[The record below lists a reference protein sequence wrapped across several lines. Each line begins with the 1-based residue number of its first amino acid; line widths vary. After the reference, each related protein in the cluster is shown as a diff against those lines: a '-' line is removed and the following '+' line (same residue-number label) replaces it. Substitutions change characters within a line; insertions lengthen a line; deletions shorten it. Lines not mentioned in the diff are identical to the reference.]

1 MPSGRRAHRRRR
13 RRWFEV
19 RAFDLMASIRP
30 CEFDLRRLCGY
41 SNISARQRKR
51 GALTMAY
58 FDSNGVQIHFEEQG
72 SGEAVVLVHG
82 FASRAEHY
90 RVVTLDCRGHGQSG
104 KRHDPAAY
112 AGETMGDDVI
122 RLLDH
127 LGIKRALIMGY
138 SMGGR
143 IVTGLLMSHPERLRA
158 AVLGGI
164 GAATGATVAF
174 NRKPIADALLAEDA
188 SAITNPVAKG
198 FRQFAESTGNDLKA
212 LAACMGSARPDLT
225 AEQIAAKKIR
235 VPVMIVIGTQDLMVG
250 DPKLLRDAIPGSK
263 LVMLEGRDHL
273 TAPFDPLYVKVVVEF
288 FKSAPA

>member
-1 MPSGRRAHRRRR
+1 
-13 RRWFEV
+13 
-19 RAFDLMASIRP
+19 
-30 CEFDLRRLCGY
+30 
-41 SNISARQRKR
+41 
-51 GALTMAY
+51 MAY
-58 FDSNGVQIHFEEQG
+58 FDSSGVQIHFEEQG
-72 SGEAVVLVHG
+72 NGESVVLVHG
-82 FASRAEHY
+82 FASRAEHNWGGGWIPTLAEHY
-90 RVVTLDCRGHGQSG
+90 RIVTLDCRGHGDSG
-104 KRHDPAAY
+104 KPHDPAAY

-143 IVTGLLMSHPERLRA
+143 IVTGLLISHPERLRA

-174 NRKPIADALLAEDA
+174 NRKPIADALLAEDV
-188 SAITNPVAKG
+188 SAITNPVAKQ

-212 LAACMGSARPDLT
+212 LAACMGSDRPDLT
-225 AEQIAAKKIR
+225 ADQIAAKKIR

-273 TAPFDPLYVKVVVEF
+273 TAPSDPLYVKAVLEF

>member
-1 MPSGRRAHRRRR
+1 
-13 RRWFEV
+13 
-19 RAFDLMASIRP
+19 
-30 CEFDLRRLCGY
+30 
-41 SNISARQRKR
+41 
-51 GALTMAY
+51 
-58 FDSNGVQIHFEEQG
+58 
-72 SGEAVVLVHG
+72 
-82 FASRAEHY
+82 
-90 RVVTLDCRGHGQSG
+90 
-104 KRHDPAAY
+104 
-112 AGETMGDDVI
+112 VI

-143 IVTGLLMSHPERLRA
+143 IVTGLLISHPERLRA

-174 NRKPIADALLAEDA
+174 NRKPIADALLAEDV
-188 SAITNPVAKG
+188 SAITNPVAKQ

-212 LAACMGSARPDLT
+212 LAACMGSDRPDLT
-225 AEQIAAKKIR
+225 ADQIAAKKIR

-263 LVMLEGRDHL
+263 LVTLEGRDHL
-273 TAPFDPLYVKVVVEF
+273 TAPFDPLYVKAVVEF